1 MQQPP
6 ATGKKTMARLS
17 SLMLS
22 DRLSTIPEGSNE
34 DDQNSDN
41 PEGVFQALIA
51 KHFDKPAGDEEKVAL
66 HDLWLLHQDTVEQ
79 CAEQLPVEEIPMVY
93 VSPEDPY

>member
-1 MQQPP
+1 
-6 ATGKKTMARLS
+6 MARLS

-51 KHFDKPAGDEEKVAL
+51 KHFDKPADDEEKVAL

-79 CAEQLPVEEIPMVY
+79 CAEQPPVEEIPMVY